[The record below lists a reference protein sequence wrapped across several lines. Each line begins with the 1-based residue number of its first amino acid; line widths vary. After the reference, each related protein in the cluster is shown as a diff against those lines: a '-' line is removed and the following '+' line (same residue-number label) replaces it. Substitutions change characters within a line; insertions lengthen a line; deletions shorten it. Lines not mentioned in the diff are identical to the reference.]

1 MRATVPWDL
10 AGNQHPYKLVFRE
23 QLAKRHAGRGACHA
37 DKIRTALFL
46 FHHCC
51 KIIPGRARLQ
61 ALHLDILFPAPRLK
75 HWGTRF
81 ARIMILLGAP
91 PCPPSSKA
99 SPKETPG
106 SKPPSPTGRR
116 ALSRTACRSSISRR

>member
-10 AGNQHPYKLVFRE
+10 ARNQHPYKLVFRE
-23 QLAKRHAGRGACHA
+23 QLAKRHAGRGARHA

-46 FHHCC
+46 FRHCC

-91 PCPPSSKA
+91 PCLRSSKA
-99 SPKETPG
+99 SREEAAA
-106 SKPPSPTGRR
+106 SKPR
-116 ALSRTACRSSISRR
+116 SRTE